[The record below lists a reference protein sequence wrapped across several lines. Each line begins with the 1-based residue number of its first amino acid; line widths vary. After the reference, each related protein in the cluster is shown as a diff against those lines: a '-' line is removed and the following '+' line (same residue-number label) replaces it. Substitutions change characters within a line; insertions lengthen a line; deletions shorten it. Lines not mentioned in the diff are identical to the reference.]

1 MKVWYNLMGVVDGGH
16 SSLVAPQKPISHH
29 LHRYRPAFS
38 IIDIPHN
45 DDYDHH
51 LHRFDIPHDGY
62 DGDHG
67 YDVDADRH
75 RHLRDIVQDSP

>member
-1 MKVWYNLMGVVDGGH
+1 MGVVDGGH

-45 DDYDHH
+45 DDYDQH
-51 LHRFDIPHDGY
+51 LHRYQQIKCSDIPHDGDY
-62 DGDHG
+62 GDHG

-75 RHLRDIVQDSP
+75 RHL